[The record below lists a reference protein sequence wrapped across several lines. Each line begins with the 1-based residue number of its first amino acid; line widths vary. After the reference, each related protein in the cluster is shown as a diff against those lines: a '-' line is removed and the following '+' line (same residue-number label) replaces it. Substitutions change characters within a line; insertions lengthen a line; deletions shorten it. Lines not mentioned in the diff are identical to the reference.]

1 MIEAATAPK
10 KPPQQPFDERAIE
23 SADIADLPPIV
34 GELHR
39 LAALAL
45 ARLITQKHIAEKTEP
60 EPALLDSA
68 TAAKLVSLPSAVAL
82 RRSKKFRPARRA
94 LGPRTLR
101 WDRQVLLRAAGR
113 AA

>member
-1 MIEAATAPK
+1 MIEATTAPK
-10 KPPQQPFDERAIE
+10 KPPHQPLDERAIE
-23 SADIADLPPIV
+23 SANIADLPPMI

-45 ARLITQKHIAEKTEP
+45 ARLITPTHVNKNPEP
-60 EPALLDSA
+60 EPVLLDVNQ
-68 TAAKLVSLPSAVAL
+68 AAALVSLSPVAL

-101 WDRQVLLRAAGR
+101 FDRVVLAKIAGR
-113 AA
+113 S